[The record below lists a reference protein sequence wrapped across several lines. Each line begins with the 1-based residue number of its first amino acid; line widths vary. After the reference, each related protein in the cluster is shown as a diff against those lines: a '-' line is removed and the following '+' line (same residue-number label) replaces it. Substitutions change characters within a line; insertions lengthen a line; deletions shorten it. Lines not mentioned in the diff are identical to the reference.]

1 MNVRMPVR
9 LPSFAIPLVLL
20 ALFALVPTAAAAS
33 RNNDAEKRA
42 LRAQLEQM
50 KGDTQALQARL
61 RELDASSDP
70 APQSSGSS
78 ATSPQMQAAPAPV
91 THAPTAAVPAPAYT
105 PQQPT
110 LRQAADPAPYE
121 AATDTRIAMFRLAF
135 SLYRWIPVGS
145 SQLVVFNTY
154 DQAYLLDF
162 ANACP
167 GLLSASR
174 IRIENFSTHVKV
186 GEHAVI
192 ADGQRCLITVIREL
206 RISKLPK
213 ALRL

>member
-1 MNVRMPVR
+1 MNVR
-9 LPSFAIPLVLL
+9 LPSLVIPFALL
-20 ALFALVPTAAAAS
+20 ALFALVSAATAAS
-33 RNNDAEKRA
+33 PNHDAEKRA
-42 LRAQLEQM
+42 LRAQLEQL
-50 KGDTQALQARL
+50 KSDTQALEARL
-61 RELDASSDP
+61 RELDASSD
-70 APQSSGSS
+70 ADPQSS
-78 ATSPQMQAAPAPV
+78 AARRTSPSMQAPPPP
-91 THAPTAAVPAPAYT
+91 THAPMATTPIPTPAPAYT
-105 PQQPT
+105 PHGSM

-135 SLYRWIPVGS
+135 SLYRWVPVGS

-162 ANACP
+162 ASDCP

-192 ADGQRCLITVIREL
+192 ADGQRCLITNIREL

-213 ALRL
+213 ALRP